1 MSKEYLEAWNFI
13 KDQMPYFTHSHL
25 VTEMSENSDIVEQAL
40 QRLEQIDNSKP
51 SEALKEFNKLKE
63 RYEKIP
69 LFNWFTIKQALITKS
84 KKELSFDVIKEA
96 LKNGIYVKDLP
107 SQEKLKFYDN
117 LKLSSVETEI
127 YLTNNKDLCV
137 NVNDY
142 GISFWLKGDLYEK
155 IRN

>member
-1 MSKEYLEAWNFI
+1 M
-13 KDQMPYFTHSHL
+13 
-25 VTEMSENSDIVEQAL
+25 
-40 QRLEQIDNSKP
+40 
-51 SEALKEFNKLKE
+51 
-63 RYEKIP
+63 
-69 LFNWFTIKQALITKS
+69 
-84 KKELSFDVIKEA
+84 IKEA